1 MPKSLKS
8 QLTSTILAIVL
19 ITIIV
24 ISFLANIFINRKF
37 TDYVA
42 RQQELKV
49 QIIVSSISEQYS
61 ASTQQWDNHYLQA
74 IGMFSLYEGYII
86 RVYDK
91 DGNILWDAMSH
102 DMSLCNQIM
111 DKISRRME
119 VEYPRLDGE
128 FVSSDYE
135 LVKDGETVGMV
146 SISCFGPFFLNEND
160 VNFLHSLNTILIII
174 ALAASLASL
183 FVCHIMADRISR
195 PILKTVDATRQIAEG
210 RYEIRLEEESRI
222 REIKLL
228 EGTIN
233 HLAGSLETLERMR
246 KQLTADVAHELRTPI
261 SILQSYLEAMTE
273 GIWEATSERL
283 ASCQEEVVR
292 ISKLVG
298 DLEQLTRIEAD
309 NLKLEKSEV
318 DLRLLIEKTV
328 NAFEAELKDKGLTV
342 TISGA
347 KPHLMADY
355 DRLKQVVANLLSNS
369 IKYSDCGK
377 SIQFE
382 IFDAGKSCG
391 FVIMDM
397 GTGIDSEELPFI
409 FERFYRADK
418 SRNRHTG
425 GSGIGLAI
433 VKSIVYA
440 HGGEVTVQSEK
451 NIGSAFTVTLPKK

>member
-42 RQQELKV
+42 RQQELKI
-49 QIIVSSISEQYS
+49 QIIVSSLSEQYS
-61 ASTQQWDNHYLQA
+61 ASTEQWDIQYLQA

-91 DGNILWDAMSH
+91 GGNTLWDAMSH

-119 VEYPRLDGE
+119 LEYPRLDGE
-128 FVSSDYE
+128 FVSTDYD
-135 LVKDGETVGMV
+135 LVKDGKAVGMV

-183 FVCHIMADRISR
+183 LVCHIMAARISR

-210 RYEIRLEEESRI
+210 KYEIRLEEESRI

-292 ISKLVG
+292 IGKLVG

-347 KPHLMADY
+347 SPHLMADN

-369 IKYSDCGK
+369 IKYSDSGK
-377 SIQFE
+377 LIYFE

-391 FVIMDM
+391 FVIRDM

-418 SRNRHTG
+418 SRNRNTG

-433 VKSIVYA
+433 VKSIVHA

-451 NIGSAFTVTLPKK
+451 NAGSAFTVTLPKK

>member
-42 RQQELKV
+42 RQQELKI
-49 QIIVSSISEQYS
+49 QIIVSSISEQFS
-61 ASTQQWDNHYLQA
+61 ESTQQWDIQYLQA

-91 DGNILWDAMSH
+91 GGNILWDAMSH

-111 DKISRRME
+111 DNISRRME
-119 VEYPRLDGE
+119 VQYPRLDGE
-128 FVSSDYE
+128 FVATDYE
-135 LVKDGETVGMV
+135 LFKNGEAVGMV

-174 ALAASLASL
+174 ALTASLASL
-183 FVCHIMADRISR
+183 LVCHIMAARISR
-195 PILKTVDATRQIAEG
+195 PILKTVAATRQIAEG

-228 EGTIN
+228 EDSIN

-273 GIWEATSERL
+273 GIWEMTSERL
-283 ASCQEEVVR
+283 ASCQEEVAR
-292 ISKLVG
+292 IGKLVG

-309 NLKLEKSEV
+309 NLKLEKNDV
-318 DLRLLIEKTV
+318 DLRLLIERTV
-328 NAFEAELKDKGLTV
+328 NAFEAELKDKSLTV

-347 KPHLMADY
+347 RPHLLADY
-355 DRLKQVVANLLSNS
+355 DRIKQVVANLLSNS
-369 IKYSDCGK
+369 IKYSDSGK
-377 SIQFE
+377 PICFE
-382 IFDAGKSCG
+382 IFDEGKSCG
-391 FVIMDM
+391 FIIRDM
-397 GTGIDSEELPFI
+397 GAGIDSEELPFI

-433 VKSIVYA
+433 VKSIVHA

-451 NIGSAFTVTLPKK
+451 NTGSAFTVTLPKE

>member
-42 RQQELKV
+42 RQQELKI
-49 QIIVSSISEQYS
+49 QIIVSSLSEQYS
-61 ASTQQWDNHYLQA
+61 ASTEQWDIQYLQA

-91 DGNILWDAMSH
+91 GGNTLWDAMSH

-119 VEYPRLDGE
+119 LEYPRLDGE
-128 FVSSDYE
+128 FVSTDYD
-135 LVKDGETVGMV
+135 LVKDGKAVGMV

-183 FVCHIMADRISR
+183 LVCHIMAARISR

-210 RYEIRLEEESRI
+210 KYEIRLEEESRI

-292 ISKLVG
+292 IGKLVG

-347 KPHLMADY
+347 SPHLMADN

-369 IKYSDCGK
+369 IKYSDSGK
-377 SIQFE
+377 SIYFE

-391 FVIMDM
+391 FVIRDM

-418 SRNRHTG
+418 SRNRNTG

-433 VKSIVYA
+433 VKSIVHA

-451 NIGSAFTVTLPKK
+451 NAGSAFTVTLPKK